1 MRGRVEDPRG
11 LGTGEMIAS
20 ATRWAAVSVVLVG
33 CASVRQPPSSTSR
46 SSSEP
51 VTPEPTSSSA
61 PIIVKGVEPAA
72 RAANSVTAPAEVL
85 PAFEVRDS
93 AISDFGMSLRTNLE
107 VKWGD
112 FVTWMRVT
120 AIDPGSSADAAGLH
134 PGDRILAIDDTEV
147 TKLDRDA
154 MLAALFYRKKG
165 DRIRVLTLGVGQ
177 PLPRFVTLRANRPE
191 R

>member
-1 MRGRVEDPRG
+1 MRSGVEDARR

-20 ATRWAAVSVVLVG
+20 ATRWAAVSVVLAG
-33 CASVRQPPSSTSR
+33 CASVHQPPSSTSR
-46 SSSEP
+46 STSQP
-51 VTPEPTSSSA
+51 IPLKPTSSST
-61 PIIVKGVEPAA
+61 PIVVKPVEPAA
-72 RAANSVTAPAEVL
+72 RTANPVTEPAEEL
-85 PAFEVRDS
+85 ATFEVRDS

-134 PGDRILAIDDTEV
+134 PGDRILAIDGTEI

-177 PLPRFVTLRANRPE
+177 PLPRFVTLRANRPD